1 MQGRT
6 DTPIFDRWAPWALTI
21 ITGSMLL
28 WLALARS
35 HSLGMGHQLGEIIQS
50 TWLIEGGYR
59 PVSTLSGGN
68 YMAEQAAFLLY
79 PISLITNFL
88 ASYRVTTLLVLQ
100 SFSLALGIVP
110 LWRIARG
117 PGNLRV
123 GATAAV
129 IFAYSF
135 YAAVHNLNIAGFHTE
150 AMALPALIAAVLFG
164 LSDRNVPFAA
174 CIAVVLLARADLGL
188 VVAGLGLLLAFEGRR
203 RKGML
208 VAAIGL
214 GWVLFAVLVL
224 QPWFLTDAATYP
236 HVEAFSAFGDAPL
249 NILGGIIS
257 DPVAFLRVV
266 GSEGNFIG
274 LVSLF
279 APVLF
284 LPVVAFRYLL
294 PALPLYAM
302 YLAAD
307 VAPGRIAESAQ
318 TVPMT
323 AFVFVATVFAMQRS
337 GRILVERVNVD
348 RRVIVALLMTATVFF
363 LRNSAT
369 SLYESPWNWDERTA
383 NAEGIAQLAA
393 LIPDDPNVNV
403 RASDSALPLLAE
415 RIAIYDLDTSG
426 LEPDTDAARE
436 NVDYIL
442 FDHTEAPRF
451 DASLSGGFALFAS
464 NLQLSGWQLIGE
476 VSPTDSDGNLIERQR
491 VRLWRFSGVESDSD
505 TPAEDP
511 LSADS

>member
-1 MQGRT
+1 M
-6 DTPIFDRWAPWALTI
+6 ITI
-21 ITGSMLL
+21 IAGSMLL
-28 WLALARS
+28 WLASARS
-35 HSLGMGHQLGEIIQS
+35 HSLGMGHQLAELIQS

-79 PISLITNFL
+79 PISLLTNFL
-88 ASYRVTTLLVLQ
+88 ASYRVITLLTLQ
-100 SFSLALGIVP
+100 SFALALGVVP

-123 GATAAV
+123 GATTAV
-129 IFAYSF
+129 VFAYVF

-150 AMALPALIAAVLFG
+150 AIALPALLGAVLFG
-164 LSDRNVPFAA
+164 LTDRQIPFYL

-188 VVAGLGLLLAFEGRR
+188 VVAGLGLLLAFEGWR
-203 RKGML
+203 RKGMI

-224 QPWFLTDAATYP
+224 QPWLLSDASNYP
-236 HVEAFSAFGDAPL
+236 HIEAFSAFGDAPL
-249 NILGGIIS
+249 NILGGIVS
-257 DPVAFLRVV
+257 DPLAFLRVV
-266 GSEGNFIG
+266 GSERNFIG

-284 LPVVAFRYLL
+284 LPVVAVRYLL
-294 PALPLYAM
+294 PALPLYAI
-302 YLAAD
+302 YLAAN
-307 VAPGRIAESAQ
+307 VPEGNLAESAQ
-318 TVPMT
+318 RVPMT

-363 LRNSAT
+363 LRDSTT

-383 NAEGIAQLAA
+383 NAEGIATLAG
-393 LIPDDPNVNV
+393 LIPEDPNINV
-403 RASDSALPLLAE
+403 RASARALPLLAE
-415 RIAIYDLDTSG
+415 RIAIYELDTSG
-426 LEPDTDAARE
+426 AEPDTDSARE

-442 FDHTEAPRF
+442 FDHTAAPRF
-451 DASLSGGFALFAS
+451 DDSLSGGFARFNS
-464 NLQLSGWQLIGE
+464 NLELSGWQLIGE
-476 VSPTDSDGNLIERQR
+476 EAPLDAEGNQIERQR
-491 VRLWRFSGVESDSD
+491 VRLWRFSGGENEPSVLSTDS
-505 TPAEDP
+505 
-511 LSADS
+511 LGS